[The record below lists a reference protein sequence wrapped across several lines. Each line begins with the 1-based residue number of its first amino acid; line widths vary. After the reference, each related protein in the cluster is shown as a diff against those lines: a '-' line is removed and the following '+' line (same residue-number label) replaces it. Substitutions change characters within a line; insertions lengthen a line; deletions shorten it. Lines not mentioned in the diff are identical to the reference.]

1 MAMTTRAV
9 VLARGLGRRM
19 REAGDDEGLSLEQK
33 RAADAGLK
41 GMMPINGRPFLDY
54 VLSALADAGLTNV
67 ALVVAPGPEPARAYY
82 QTHPPERV
90 HLDYVVQ
97 SEALGTANAILA
109 AEPWTTDPFVVV
121 NSDNLYPSD
130 VLKRLAALE
139 EPGLPVFTRDELS
152 KRGNIPDDRIA
163 SFALVETDDD
173 GYLTGITEKPGAA
186 QIAREG
192 TSAGISMNAWRFD
205 RRIFEFA
212 RTVPRSARGEFEL
225 PDAVNA
231 AIAGGV
237 RFRTIPAAGPVLD
250 LSRRS
255 DTTDLER
262 RLAGVAPR
270 P

>member
-1 MAMTTRAV
+1 MTSRAS

-19 REAGDDEGLSLEQK
+19 RETGDDQGLSQQQK

-54 VLSALADAGLTNV
+54 VLGTLADAGLTAV
-67 ALVVAPGPEPARAYY
+67 ALIVAPGPGPARAYY
-82 QTHPPERV
+82 DEQPPRRV
-90 HLDYVVQ
+90 RLDFLVQ
-97 SEALGTANAILA
+97 PEALGTANAVLA
-109 AEPWTTDPFVVV
+109 AESWTVEPFIVV

-130 VLKRLAALE
+130 VLKRLAALD

-152 KRGNIPDDRIA
+152 KSGNIPAERIK
-163 SFALVETDDD
+163 SFALVETNDD
-173 GYLTGITEKPGAA
+173 GYLTRIIEKPDAA
-186 QIAREG
+186 RIAREG
-192 TSAGISMNAWRFD
+192 AAAGISMNAWQFD

-231 AIAGGV
+231 AIAAGV
-237 RFRTIPAAGPVLD
+237 RFKTIPAAGPVLD

-255 DTTDLER
+255 DAADLER
-262 RLAGVAPR
+262 RLAGVTPHT
-270 P
+270 

>member
-1 MAMTTRAV
+1 MTTRAV

-19 REAGDDEGLSLEQK
+19 REAGDDEGLSQQQK

-54 VLSALADAGLTNV
+54 VLGALGDAGLTAV
-67 ALVVAPGPEPARAYY
+67 ALVVAPGPDPARAYY
-82 QTHPPERV
+82 DEHPPRRV
-90 HLDYVVQ
+90 HLDFLVQ
-97 SEALGTANAILA
+97 REALGTANAVLA
-109 AEPWTTDPFVVV
+109 AEPWTAGPFIVV

-130 VLKRLAALE
+130 VLKRLAALD
-139 EPGLPVFTRDELS
+139 EPGLPVFTREDLS
-152 KRGNIPDDRIA
+152 TSGNIPADRIK
-163 SFALVETDDD
+163 SFALVETDDT
-173 GYLTGITEKPGAA
+173 GYLIRITEKPDAA

-192 TSAGISMNAWRFD
+192 ASAGVSMNAWRFD

-231 AIAGGV
+231 AIAAGV

-255 DTTDLER
+255 DAADLER
-262 RLAGVAPR
+262 RLALVTPHT
-270 P
+270 